1 VKVPFEDRMENPQLE
16 TAQRSPNIMP
26 TALAFE
32 GGMAVVAC
40 AVGGFLKPP
49 LWQQL
54 AWSPRDFALGL
65 LATLPMLVG
74 LLAMRRIERGPLGRL
89 NAVVDQLLVPM
100 FARSSA
106 VQLALI
112 SIVAGIGEELL
123 FRGVLQPLLIGWL
136 GLIVGLILA
145 SLVFGLLHAVTPT
158 YAVLATIIGIYFGW
172 FARASGN
179 LLGPIVAHAIYDFVA
194 LAYLTRSGNSVEL
207 RPVNTDELG

>member
-1 VKVPFEDRMENPQLE
+1 VKTPFEDRMENSQLE
-16 TAQRSPNIMP
+16 AAQRSPNIMP

-65 LATLPMLVG
+65 VATLPMLIG

-100 FARSSA
+100 FARSSII
-106 VQLALI
+106 QLALI

-123 FRGVLQPLLIGWL
+123 FRGVLQVVLIGWL
-136 GLIVGLILA
+136 GLTVGLILA
-145 SLVFGLLHAVTPT
+145 SVVFGLLHAVTPT

-172 FARASGN
+172 FAWTTSN
-179 LLGPIVAHAIYDFVA
+179 LLGPIVAHALYDFLA
-194 LAYLTRSGNSVEL
+194 LVYLTHCGRSARLNLGNA
-207 RPVNTDELG
+207 DELG